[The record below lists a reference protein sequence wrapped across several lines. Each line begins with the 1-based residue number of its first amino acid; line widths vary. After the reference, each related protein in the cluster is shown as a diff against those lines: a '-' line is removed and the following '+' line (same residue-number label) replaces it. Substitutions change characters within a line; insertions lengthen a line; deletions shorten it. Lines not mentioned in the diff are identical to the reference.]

1 MNEFNIIDFLENI
14 DMPSFF
20 FGGVYLLSFMLSL
33 QVIVLLESAVQ
44 YVYLKIRMMRKQF
57 KEGEKNASK
66 NEKRTCIR
74 RL

>member
-66 NEKRTCIR
+66 NENQ
-74 RL
+74 

>member
-1 MNEFNIIDFLENI
+1 MNEFSIVDFLENI

-20 FGGVYLLSFMLSL
+20 FGGSYLLFLMLSL
-33 QVIVLLESAVQ
+33 QVVVLLESAVQ

-66 NEKRTCIR
+66 TKKQ
-74 RL
+74 